1 MVHQKSVEK
10 TPGHH
15 RDQGMFE
22 DPEVPGAIFENL
34 YNISAVG
41 LGGFGTWRPVTPPCR
56 LRKTCILQQ
65 NCSKT
70 CILAS

>member
-1 MVHQKSVEK
+1 M
-10 TPGHH
+10 G
-15 RDQGMFE
+15 
-22 DPEVPGAIFENL
+22 NL
-34 YNISAVG
+34 YTQIMQLG
-41 LGGFGTWRPVTPPCR
+41 LADLGPVTPRPPDCR

>member
-1 MVHQKSVEK
+1 MVKMGKKETLVDISSIQKLCGDAWQPWNLGV
-10 TPGHH
+10 
-15 RDQGMFE
+15 
-22 DPEVPGAIFENL
+22 GATYL
-34 YNISAVG
+34 Q
-41 LGGFGTWRPVTPPCR
+41 